1 MASFDSFLPSHLGN
15 TPTPA
20 APGNTP
26 TPAAPQTSQMISV
39 PLPRRPLR
47 REGAMIIL
55 SAAEQAMEDAMLRS
69 SPTPEP
75 VLGKRTHNS
84 PDGDDTEPDDEPT
97 TTQSDSSLPLS
108 SNVAAA
114 TVRYAAKKKL
124 RPEQRDEVDAFLLVS
139 PSLMRGSA
147 CAYGLLPGYS
157 SWPTGQIVCGHIV
170 S

>member
-1 MASFDSFLPSHLGN
+1 MASFDSFLPPHLGN
-15 TPTPA
+15 TVAPTV
-20 APGNTP
+20 
-26 TPAAPQTSQMISV
+26 PQASQMISA
-39 PLPRRPLR
+39 PLPRPPLR
-47 REGAMIIL
+47 REGAIILL